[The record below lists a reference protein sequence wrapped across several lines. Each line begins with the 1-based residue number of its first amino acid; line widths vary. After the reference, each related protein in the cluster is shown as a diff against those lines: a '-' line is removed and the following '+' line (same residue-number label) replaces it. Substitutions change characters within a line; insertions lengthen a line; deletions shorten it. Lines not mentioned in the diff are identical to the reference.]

1 MDASTVIP
9 CYQLLAELLLYPEG
23 RNEDLVRQLAPLV
36 EAAPDPVRKPLL
48 ELLANP
54 AIHDCGA
61 YLEELEM
68 TRNRPLYLGFYL
80 FDEPESC
87 QSAGTCGRNG
97 YMIELSGIY
106 RHYGLELDGREL
118 PDFLPLALDFLALS
132 ADRREGDEGA
142 VRTLL
147 IERYLQPAVVA
158 MHERFSEHGGP
169 WVLAVDPLAALLRAE
184 LDEVGAVAPTASD
197 PLRLITA
204 QQSNTECPKE
214 MS

>member
-1 MDASTVIP
+1 VDASTVIP

-23 RNEDLVRQLAPLV
+23 RNEDRIQQLVPLV
-36 EAAPDPVRKPLL
+36 ENAPDPVRKPLL

-54 AIHDCGA
+54 EIRDCGA

-68 TRNRPLYLGFYL
+68 SRNRPLYLGFYL

-132 ADRREGDEGA
+132 ADRRQGDEGA

-169 WVLAVDPLAALLRAE
+169 WLLAVDALAALLRAE